1 MKYAE
6 RLNRTWFRFIHG
18 RGLVYNTCWEDPRL
32 DREALDLG
40 PGDRVLAI
48 TSAGCNVL
56 DYVLERPEHI
66 FAVDLNCRQKALQE
80 LKLAGIRRLDYE
92 SYFSMFGL
100 GKLTQ
105 VRGTYE
111 AFLRNELSP
120 PARHYWDRHIEFFS
134 GRGWRRSFYFHGT
147 AGTFARLMNG
157 YLDRV
162 ARVRDGIE
170 AILGAATLD
179 EQRTIYERSLRD
191 SIWTR
196 SMRWAVGRDVT
207 LSMLGVPRAQRE
219 QVERDYRGGIAQFIQ
234 DCVEA
239 VFSRLPLRDN
249 YFWRV
254 YLTGEYTRKCCP
266 EYLKP
271 DNFAKLKE
279 GLVDRISTH
288 TCSVADFLESFP
300 TTLTRFVL
308 LDHMDWLSSTEGPG
322 LSREWQAIVDRA
334 APRARLIWRSGGLRA
349 DFVDQVE
356 VQLAGRKMRVG
367 EILNY
372 DRPLAATLH
381 PLDRVHTYGSFW
393 IANLACAS

>member
-1 MKYAE
+1 MALTE
-6 RLNRTWFRFIHG
+6 GLNHTWFRFVHG
-18 RGLVYNTCWEDPRL
+18 RSLVYNTCWEDPRL

-66 FAVDLNCRQKALQE
+66 FAVDLNCRQNALLE

-92 SYFSMFGL
+92 SFFSMFGR
-100 GKLTQ
+100 GKLRQ

-111 AFLRNELSP
+111 AFLRPELSP
-120 PARHYWDRHIEFFS
+120 PARAYWDKHIEFFS

-157 YLDRV
+157 YLDRI

-170 AILGAATLD
+170 AILGAATID
-179 EQRTIYERSLRD
+179 EQRAIYERSLRD
-191 SIWTR
+191 LVWTR
-196 SMRWAVGRDVT
+196 SVRWAVGRDVT
-207 LSMLGVPRAQRE
+207 LSLLGVPKAQRD
-219 QVERDYRGGIAQFIQ
+219 QVERDYSGGITQFIQ

-254 YLTGEYTRKCCP
+254 YLTGEYTRECCP

-271 DNFAKLKE
+271 VNFAKLKE

-288 TCSVADFLESFP
+288 TCSVAEFLESSP

-308 LDHMDWLSSTEGPG
+308 LDHMDWLSSSTGTG
-322 LSREWQAIVDRA
+322 LTREWQAIVNRA
-334 APRARLIWRSGGLRA
+334 APRARLIWRSGGLRS

-356 VQLAGRKMRVG
+356 VLVAGRKTRVQ

-372 DRPLAATLH
+372 DTGLAAMLH

-393 IANLACAS
+393 IANLACAT